1 MSLTPAAAAQ
11 GLRPAAPPIVV
22 AAPPELP
29 SPAPLMALSTGFW
42 AFKAMAAAHELDLFS
57 RLAGGGSTTGAELAE
72 ALGIHLRP
80 AEMLLTGCASLGLL
94 EISGGRYRN
103 TPVSEAFLVRGKAHY
118 FGGWIEMADKRL
130 YAGWGKLTEAIRTNR
145 PTTWDP
151 DVQSSL
157 FDGEDPKML
166 SLFWEA
172 MHSLS
177 TMTAR
182 ALGEAVDFSGFARLL
197 DIGGGSGAYDI
208 ELCRRYPGL
217 CATVFDLPHVAEIAA
232 EKIARAGL
240 DERIATRGG
249 DFFGTAPFPT
259 GHDVH
264 LFSMI
269 LHDWDEAKNRALLR
283 RSFEAL
289 PRGGAVVVSELL
301 VNNDKTGPAPAAL
314 MSLDML
320 IETEGRNYTPAE
332 YAAWMHEAGFR
343 SVETVWFDA
352 PGANGAVIGRKS

>member
-1 MSLTPAAAAQ
+1 MHAVAGP
-11 GLRPAAPPIVV
+11 GIRPAAPSLLM
-22 AAPPELP
+22 AEPELP
-29 SPAPLMALSTGFW
+29 SPASLMALSTGFW
-42 AFKAMAAAHELDLFS
+42 AFKALAAAHELDLFS
-57 RLAGGGSTTGAELAE
+57 RLAGGGSTTAAELATM
-72 ALGIHLRP
+72 LGLHLRP
-80 AEMLLTGCASLGLL
+80 AEMLLTGCTSLGLL
-94 EISGGRYRN
+94 EKAAGRYRN
-103 TPVSEAFLVRGKAHY
+103 TPVSEAFLVRGRPHY
-118 FGGWIEMADKRL
+118 FGGWVEMADKRL

-182 ALGEAVDFSGFARLL
+182 ALGAAVDFSAFARLL
-197 DIGGGSGAYDI
+197 DVGGGSGAYDI

-217 CATVFDLPHVAEIAA
+217 RATVLDLPHVAEIAA
-232 EKIARAGL
+232 EKVAHAGL
-240 DERIATRGG
+240 SARVETRGG
-249 DFFGTAPFPT
+249 DFFGDEPFPA

-283 RSFEAL
+283 RSFDAL

-301 VNNDKTGPAPAAL
+301 VNDEKTGPAPAAL
-314 MSLDML
+314 MSLNML
-320 IETEGRNYTPAE
+320 IETEGRNYTPTE
-332 YAAWMHEAGFR
+332 YAGWMHEAGFH
-343 SVETVWFDA
+343 SVQTVWFEA